1 MPVEESSLSCCLGF
15 TTTSG
20 SLWQQVLSFS
30 HSVKLPVM
38 TSGLILE
45 AQEVDIQNIIF

>member
-1 MPVEESSLSCCLGF
+1 MPVGESSLSCCLGF

-20 SLWQQVLSFS
+20 RLWQQVLSFS

-38 TSGLILE
+38 ASGLFLE
-45 AQEVDIQNIIF
+45 AQKMDTKNIVI